1 MVCQW
6 FGLKTIGTVFSGLA
20 SKSVAMVSPSLA
32 LKLVARVFRFRPQNR
47 QLRFGDLVL
56 KITVT
61 VSWFGLQNQAGFG

>member
-20 SKSVAMVSPSLA
+20 SKPVAMVSPSLA
-32 LKLVARVFRFRPQNR
+32 LKLVARVFRFEPQNR

-56 KITVT
+56 KITAT
-61 VSWFGLQNQAGFG
+61 VS

>member
-6 FGLKTIGTVFSGLA
+6 FGLKPIGTVFSGLA
-20 SKSVAMVSPSLA
+20 SKPVAIVSPSLA
-32 LKLVARVFRFRPQNR
+32 LKLVAQVFRFRPQNR

-56 KITVT
+56 KITAT